1 MTQGQALLRNPIFIK
16 GASGMMPV
24 VWFYF
29 SNDLNEFHM
38 LLICKK
44 LDILFCT
51 GKWWKQK
58 ACDLGNNP
66 NQYNI
71 QVFLGFTFR
80 QKIMALAANLAVQGV
95 SSHWIKMVY
104 LISGTGIVPRT
115 S

>member
-1 MTQGQALLRNPIFIK
+1 M
-16 GASGMMPV
+16 
-24 VWFYF
+24 
-29 SNDLNEFHM
+29 
-38 LLICKK
+38 
-44 LDILFCT
+44 
-51 GKWWKQK
+51 
-58 ACDLGNNP
+58 GNNP